1 MRRKLLA
8 VIMSAAWGLG
18 STACDESEPEPQPP
32 PTSVLP
38 SFIVPGSELTQEY
51 PGTDGDNQPD
61 LLTSGLGAN
70 GIAGA
75 APGYADPNH
84 PTWRELRANTVYN
97 NYRGLVDITSGGG
110 YGRLFGPNV
119 TPDGSATS
127 LPGKIPGMEYL
138 AFASE
143 EGGQRVGLMVQVP
156 RSFDAQRPCIVA
168 APSSGSRGLYGAIG
182 TAGDWGL
189 KRGCAVAYTDK
200 GGGTGY
206 QDLETNTG
214 YGLDGLTRDLKTQA
228 SEATFQVAL
237 SEEKRLAYNSTL
249 PNRIA
254 TQHAHSRQNPQA
266 SWGRHVLQSVEYALH
281 VLNRQF
287 NAPLPDGAIPATF
300 TAENTLVIATS
311 VSNGGGAS
319 LRAAEADTS
328 GLIDGVVA
336 GEPNVQPVF
345 DASLRLRQGSGT
357 EFQEHSRS
365 LLELASLVSLYQPC
379 ASRAAALAA
388 SAPLNSVSQQAG
400 EARCQSLVELGLL
413 PGLTG
418 SSTVEERAQAAQVRI
433 NAAGILPEQNVLQP
447 AHYALLVPQGILVTY
462 ANQFGRF
469 GVEDNLCGFSFASTD
484 ATTGQPVAT
493 SASRLA
499 SLAALSNGQPA
510 NAGINLVYNLGA
522 NGPVA
527 DNTANLVTSRITSRN
542 DLNLD
547 GALCWRALA
556 TGVNPL
562 DGVPLSTQPATL
574 GAYTVTRAQYEA
586 VQAGI
591 SQTLSTG
598 DLHGKP
604 AIIVTGRSD
613 GFLPLNHASR
623 PYYALNQKLE
633 GTGSQL
639 RYYEVTNAHHLDSL
653 NANTGFDS
661 RFIPL
666 DYYYFRALDLMFAR
680 LQGGGELPPSQVV
693 HTTPRR
699 INSSTGK
706 PEDLT
711 VQANLPAL
719 SAQPAAGDVLSFNNG
734 LLTIPE

>member
-8 VIMSAAWGLG
+8 VILGAAWGLS
-18 STACDESEPEPQPP
+18 STGCGDSEPEPQPP
-32 PTSVLP
+32 PTSALP
-38 SFIVPGSELTQEY
+38 SYIVPGSELTHEY
-51 PGTDGDNQPD
+51 PGTDGDDQPD
-61 LLTSGLGAN
+61 LLTSGLGTS
-70 GIAGA
+70 GIAGT
-75 APGYADPNH
+75 APGYADPTH
-84 PTWRELRANTVYN
+84 PTWQELRTNTIYN
-97 NYRGLVDITSGGG
+97 NYRGLVDITRGGG
-110 YGRLFGPNV
+110 YGRLYGPNLAA
-119 TPDGSATS
+119 DGTATA
-127 LPGKIPGMEYL
+127 LPGKIPGIEYL
-138 AFASE
+138 AFAHE
-143 EGGQRVGLMVQVP
+143 EGGPRVGLMVQIP
-156 RSFDAQRPCIVA
+156 RSFDPQRPCIVA

-189 KRGCAVAYTDK
+189 KHGCAVAYTDK

-206 QDLETNTG
+206 EDLETNTG
-214 YGLDGLTRDLKTQA
+214 YGLDGMTLDLGTQA
-228 SEATFQVAL
+228 PKATFQAAL
-237 SEEKRLAYNSTL
+237 SEQQRLAYNAEFPHRL
-249 PNRIA
+249 A

-266 SWGRHVLQSVEYALH
+266 SWGRHVLQSIEYALH

-287 NAPLPDGAIPATF
+287 NTPLPDGSIPATL
-300 TAENTLVIATS
+300 TPENTLVIATS

-345 DASLRLRQGSGT
+345 DGSLHLRQGSGA

-379 ASRAAALAA
+379 ASRAAALVS

-400 EARCQSLVELGLL
+400 EARCQSLLELGLL
-413 PGLTG
+413 PGLTT
-418 SSTVEERAQAAQVRI
+418 SSTVEERAQAAQARI
-433 NAAGILPEQNVLQP
+433 NAAGILPEQNLLQP

-510 NAGINLVYNLGA
+510 NAGINLVYNLGS
-522 NGPVA
+522 NGPAA
-527 DNTANLVTSRITSRN
+527 DNTANLVTSRLTRRN
-542 DLNLD
+542 DLNID
-547 GALCWRALA
+547 GALCWRTLA

-562 DGVPLSTQPATL
+562 DGVPLSARPATL
-574 GAYTVTRAQYEA
+574 GAYTVTQAQYEA
-586 VQAGI
+586 VQAG
-591 SQTLSTG
+591 SAQTLAKG

-623 PYYALNQKLE
+623 PYYALNQKVE

-639 RYYEVTNAHHLDSL
+639 RYYEVKNAHHLDSL
-653 NANTGFDS
+653 NGNSGFDT
-661 RFIPL
+661 RYIPL

-680 LQGGGELPPSQVV
+680 LQEGRELPPSQVV
-693 HTTPRR
+693 RTTPRR
-699 INSSTGK
+699 IDSSTGK
-706 PEDLT
+706 PVDLT
-711 VQANLPAL
+711 VEENLPAL
-719 SAQPAAGDVLSFNNG
+719 SAQPAAGDVLSFENG
-734 LLTIPE
+734 LLSIPE